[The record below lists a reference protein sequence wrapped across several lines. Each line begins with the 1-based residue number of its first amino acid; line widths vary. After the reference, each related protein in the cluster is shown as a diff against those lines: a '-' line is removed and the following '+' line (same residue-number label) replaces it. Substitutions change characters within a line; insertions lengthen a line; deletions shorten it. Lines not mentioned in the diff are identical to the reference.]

1 MVINLTWNLTV
12 GLFSGEFFDMDSP
25 SLSVDSLD
33 LTLSALEGSSHD
45 FYDITLADWDRANI
59 VLGLQF
65 LIQMATHDL
74 SSDAWG
80 SWKVSLSW
88 LSSLAWYA

>member
-1 MVINLTWNLTV
+1 MLTV
-12 GLFSGEFFDMDSP
+12 GLISGELFDVESP

-33 LTLSALEGSSHD
+33 LTFSALERASHD
-45 FYDITLADWDRANI
+45 FHDITLADGNRTNV

-74 SSDAWG
+74 SSDG
-80 SWKVSLSW
+80 
-88 LSSLAWYA
+88 